1 MHIEHEALTELV
13 AREGFAQLLCPSYIR
28 SECTLKHLYLHSV
41 KSNFVLEFNLMK
53 YEMTVKKLQ
62 MLTSRLF
69 GIVWG

>member
-41 KSNFVLEFNLMK
+41 KSNFVLEFENA
-53 YEMTVKKLQ
+53 YENYHIYVGLN
-62 MLTSRLF
+62 
-69 GIVWG
+69 IN